1 MHFLAT
7 DLDFD
12 PCIFIVNN
20 RRVQRFVAVALGSRD
35 IILEPTGDHFVALM
49 DDTEGPIA
57 LFRPFRTDAEGP
69 YVGKLFKADLP
80 FLHLF
85 PTGIGMLLASRNGYL
100 PAPFAHQLSQ
110 DRRRSGPYNM
120 STIEET

>member
-1 MHFLAT
+1 MFEQFVRVLALFQNFNEVAYPARLSIRPAAPLFICPVRSQTEFTVVMHFLAT

-57 LFRPFRTDAEGP
+57 IFRPFRNDAEGH
-69 YVGKLFKADLP
+69 Y
-80 FLHLF
+80 
-85 PTGIGMLLASRNGYL
+85 
-100 PAPFAHQLSQ
+100 
-110 DRRRSGPYNM
+110 RS
-120 STIEET
+120 EEHTSELK